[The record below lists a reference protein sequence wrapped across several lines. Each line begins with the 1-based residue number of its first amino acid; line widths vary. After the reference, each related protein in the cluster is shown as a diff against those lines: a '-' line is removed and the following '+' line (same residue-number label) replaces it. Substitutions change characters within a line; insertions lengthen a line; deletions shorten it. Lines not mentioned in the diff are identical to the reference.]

1 MACSPKTWNVKFC
14 KKSIL
19 ILEWYKNNYD
29 QLHKVYFIYFP
40 LYEPWG
46 IFSTKANYSLLCWAR
61 GGGGAI
67 ISLYTLFSS
76 LVSRLVFVNNMLEG
90 LLVKISEIVCE
101 NKLKRAGALNCC
113 PNFILRRISYCEIYH
128 YHSYTVSS
136 DNILISD
143 CKRHNLM
150 YNVNQDMLCIIIYCS
165 CFKEM
170 TF

>member
-1 MACSPKTWNVKFC
+1 MLGK
-14 KKSIL
+14 
-19 ILEWYKNNYD
+19 
-29 QLHKVYFIYFP
+29 
-40 LYEPWG
+40 G
-46 IFSTKANYSLLCWAR
+46 